1 MSPLPFK
8 LFLVLLLGFGSF
20 AAAQSHPPAHP
31 FENDVRLF
39 EAAEKTNP
47 SPRNAILLV
56 GDSQFHRW
64 KTVAGDLPGYTV
76 INRGI
81 DSFQTSDLI
90 YFADRLVLP
99 YQARLIVLNI
109 GGNDVHGGK
118 SPAQVL
124 ADFKTLVARIRA
136 VQPAV
141 PIIFSSLTPGPAR
154 WAEAGQRRETNRLIQ
169 NYISTQSG
177 LQFINLWDAM
187 LTSEG
192 EPRADLWMTDGIH
205 SNHAGYQIRARLTL
219 PLLGAPDQR
228 PPPETKFDT
237 IYTD

>member
-1 MSPLPFK
+1 MSQPPFK
-8 LFLVLLLGFGSF
+8 LFLVLLLGFAGL
-20 AAAQSHPPAHP
+20 AAAQTHQFESNVRLYEVADRTNPPA
-31 FENDVRLF
+31 
-39 EAAEKTNP
+39 
-47 SPRNAILLV
+47 RNAILLA
-56 GDSQFHRW
+56 GDSQFYRW

-90 YFADRLVLP
+90 YFANRLVLP

-136 VQPAV
+136 VQPDV

-154 WAEAGQRRETNRLIQ
+154 WAEAGQRQETNRLIQ
-169 NYISTQSG
+169 DYIATQPG
-177 LQFINLWDAM
+177 LRFINQWDAM
-187 LTSEG
+187 LTPEG
-192 EPRADLWMTDGIH
+192 RPRTDLWAADGIH
-205 SNHAGYQIRARLTL
+205 SNHAGYQTRAQLLL
-219 PLLGAPDQR
+219 PLLGAPDQKTR
-228 PPPETKFDT
+228 
-237 IYTD
+237 

>member
-1 MSPLPFK
+1 MSRLWFK
-8 LFLVLLLGFGSF
+8 LFLVLLLGFGSL

-31 FENDVRLF
+31 FESNVRLY
-39 EAAEKTNP
+39 EAADQTNP
-47 SPRNAILLV
+47 PPRNAILLA

-64 KTVAGDLPGYTV
+64 KTVAADLPGYTV

-81 DSFQTSDLI
+81 DSFQTSDLV

-136 VQPAV
+136 GLPAV
-141 PIIFSSLTPGPAR
+141 PIIFCSLTPGPAR

-169 NYISTQSG
+169 DYITTQPS
-177 LQFINLWDAM
+177 LRFINLWDAM
-187 LTSEG
+187 LTPEG
-192 EPRADLWMTDGIH
+192 RPRTDLWVADGIH
-205 SNHAGYQIRARLTL
+205 SNHAGYQIRAQLML
-219 PLLGAPDQR
+219 PLLGAPDQKTR
-228 PPPETKFDT
+228 
-237 IYTD
+237 